1 VSDDEREALIEFLRE
16 NLRIEVQ
23 TTSEYTG
30 GMGDGPLYSDCHTVQ
45 LLLDGEV
52 ISEASL

>member
-1 VSDDEREALIEFLRE
+1 MEREKIIELLRE
-16 NLRIEVQ
+16 TLSIKVN

-30 GMGDGPLYSDCHTVQ
+30 GMDGSGKLYSDCHTVQ

-52 ISEASL
+52 ISEAYL